1 MSLVKTSLLVL
12 GGTGLFAGSFVGI
25 AMISGHSMHEIPLL
39 GKFSKAPV
47 QPIVTPPQPI
57 EPIVS
62 HEPEHVTET
71 PQEVPVKRPVT
82 ASVLGAFL
90 LPAPF
95 NSDELADMQQRLAA
109 RVAEAEKTLADA
121 KAKERALDERE
132 RALLGREAELQ
143 ALKTDLDTRTKELVG
158 REEELKR
165 DSDAALAQEQ
175 ASWNEVARFF
185 QEGEPDELGKKLA
198 TFEPVNAARILH
210 QLDDERAIAIVNSLP
225 PDKYKQFLD
234 AYRKTAKSKSP

>member
-12 GGTGLFAGSFVGI
+12 GGTGLFAGSFVGVAI
-25 AMISGHSMHEIPLL
+25 MSGHSMHEIPLL

-47 QPIVTPPQPI
+47 QPIVA
-57 EPIVS
+57 

-71 PQEVPVKRPVT
+71 PQEVAVKRPVT
-82 ASVLGAFL
+82 ASVLGAFI

-95 NSDELADMQQRLAA
+95 SSDELADMQDRLIA
-109 RVAEAEKTLADA
+109 RVSEVEKSLAEA

-132 RALLGREAELQ
+132 RALLGRESELQ
-143 ALKTDLDTRTKELVG
+143 TLKVDLDTRTKELVV

-165 DSDAALAQEQ
+165 DSDAAVAQEQ
-175 ASWNEVARFF
+175 ASWVEVARFF

-210 QLDDERAIAIVNSLP
+210 QLDDERAIAIVNALP

-234 AYRKTAKSKSP
+234 AYRKTAKTAK